1 MKLPSHEQR
10 QLWRYID
17 GHAKNTFLKM
27 PQKGAEEGRLLNRK
41 ISRKL
46 DAYKT
51 TGPLGP
57 SGPIHPSVHPSI
69 TYQSLPSY
77 QATNVSNYQ
86 PINLPRFPSIN
97 LSIYLLIDLSIWQCI
112 DLTAYHSVNLPTYQ
126 PINLPINLPR
136 CRFTHLPKFRP
147 IVLSNYQF
155 INRAEIDR

>member
-1 MKLPSHEQR
+1 MYNSSTSYANAMKLPSHEQR

-77 QATNVSNYQ
+77 RRTNVSIYRSTNLSIYSA
-86 PINLPRFPSIN
+86 INLSVYNLLIYQFTEISIN
-97 LSIYLLIDLSIWQCI
+97 LSIYQPINLSIYQSIDLSI
-112 DLTAYHSVNLPTYQ
+112 YRSRYLPFYQ
-126 PINLPINLPR
+126 SINL
-136 CRFTHLPKFRP
+136 
-147 IVLSNYQF
+147 
-155 INRAEIDR
+155 